1 MMDER
6 GIALRYLKAQKK
18 RSILLAFG
26 VTLAIALICAVFSM
40 LNAMQMYT
48 VIEASE
54 NVIWHIVVKKTS
66 SEQAGQLAK
75 RIDVAASGRSLE
87 AGTAII
93 NEDLSMGLTGC
104 DADGAN
110 QLNLHIKNGKLPQ
123 SDNEIALEE
132 WAARKINSKLA
143 VGDTI
148 TVTLMDKTSKTYR
161 ISGILK
167 DHNKNKSS
175 NYIAG
180 TITLNEAKRIMK
192 TDKSDTLLQVKSG
205 VDIEDF
211 VNSLV
216 KDQKISK
223 DSILQH
229 TTLLAAEGRSK
240 NDSAKQIYIIG
251 GFLALLVVFAA
262 IIMIYNVFNISV
274 AQRVRQFGMLR
285 ALGATPKQIRTL
297 VKSEAVFVSLFGVL
311 PGILCGIIAT
321 NVLLLFLR
329 TIMPEYFS
337 FYSGSIYISWISL
350 VIGAVVGI
358 LATFISSLLPAR
370 KAGKISP
377 IEAMTSVV
385 RSGNIKKKTAW
396 GILTKILP
404 IEAAVSQRRLM
415 FRKRS
420 FIVTAL
426 SLSFGILL
434 ILSFSPL
441 TELFKMG
448 TSHNYDLGDMYIIT
462 ADGSGIPDGLIDSIG
477 KIDGVDRIYPKRMA
491 SVDATFEYKLLGDD
505 YKDSIKDG
513 SPFSLKADSNGFVK
527 PPSKSTLIGISDS
540 DLNNLK
546 SKLVFGRIDP
556 NQLNNE
562 NGVIL
567 ILNMSTSACN
577 SDLRPGQFIKVG
589 PRKLKICG
597 IVKPDALMYAANDK
611 VFLGMYTT
619 EKVFNSINSNKP
631 SLVTLNLKRDA
642 DSDIVF
648 SKLKELT
655 KGNKNLKV
663 YNQAEGQDVSKRIVL
678 VVDVFVY
685 GFITI
690 IALIGILNII
700 NTMSTSIITRTR
712 EIGLLRASG
721 MTMGQVTAMVACESA
736 LYGIL
741 ALIIGLAAG
750 IPLHRQFFILL
761 IKRNCG
767 IPWSMPW
774 YLVIISSII
783 TVTAVMISII
793 SPLSHIKKIE
803 ITQAVTVD

>member
-40 LNAMQMYT
+40 LNAMQMYA

-54 NVIWHIVVKKTS
+54 SGIWHIAVKNTS
-66 SEQAGQLAK
+66 FEQADQLSK
-75 RIDVAASGRSLE
+75 RIDVAASGRFLE
-87 AGTAII
+87 AGTAAI
-93 NEDLSMGLTGC
+93 NEDLSMSLRGC
-104 DADGAN
+104 DADGAT

-148 TVTLMDKTSKTYR
+148 TVKLMDKTSKTYT

-167 DHNKNKSS
+167 DNTGNKSGGV
-175 NYIAG
+175 IIG
-180 TITLNEAKRIMK
+180 TITLNDAKQIMK
-192 TDKSDTLLQVKSG
+192 TDKFKTLLQVKNG
-205 VDIEDF
+205 VDIDKF
-211 VNSLV
+211 VDSLV

-223 DSILQH
+223 DLILQH
-229 TTLLAAEGRSK
+229 TTLLTAEGRSK
-240 NDSAKQIYIIG
+240 NDSAKQIYLVG
-251 GFLALLVVFAA
+251 GFLALLVGFAA
-262 IIMIYNVFNISV
+262 IIMIYNAFNISV
-274 AQRVRQFGMLR
+274 TQRVRQFGMLR
-285 ALGATPKQIRTL
+285 ALGATPKQIRRL

-321 NVLLLFLR
+321 NALLLFLR

-337 FYSGSIYISWISL
+337 FYGGGFYISWISI
-350 VIGAVVGI
+350 VIGVVIGI

-377 IEAMTSVV
+377 IEAMASAA
-385 RSGNIKKKTAW
+385 RSRNIKKKTAR
-396 GILTKILP
+396 GFLTKVLP

-420 FIVTAL
+420 FILTAL

-434 ILSFSPL
+434 ILTFSPL
-441 TELFKMG
+441 TELFRMG
-448 TSHNYDLGDMYIIT
+448 TSHNYDLGDMYLIT
-462 ADGSGIPDGLIDSIG
+462 ADGSGISDDLIDSIE
-477 KIDGVDRIYPKRMA
+477 KTNGVDQVYPKRMA

-505 YKDSIKDG
+505 YKSSLKNY
-513 SPFSLKADSNGFVK
+513 SPSVKADSNGLVNA
-527 PPSKSTLIGISDS
+527 PSKSTLIGISDS
-540 DLNNLK
+540 DLYNLK

-556 NQLNNE
+556 NQLNSE

-567 ILNMSTSACN
+567 ILNMSTSVCN
-577 SDLRPGQFIKVG
+577 SDLRPGQYIKVG
-589 PRKLKICG
+589 SRNLKICG
-597 IVKPDALMYAANDK
+597 IIRPDQLMYAASNH

-619 EKVFNSINSNKP
+619 EKVFKSISSNEP
-631 SLVTLNLKRDA
+631 SIVTLNLKKGA

-648 SKLKELT
+648 SKLKELI
-655 KGNKNLKV
+655 KDNKNLKA
-663 YNQAEGQDVSKRIVL
+663 YNKTEGQDVAKRIVL

-685 GFITI
+685 GFTAI

-721 MTMGQVTAMVACESA
+721 MTMGQVSAMVACESA

-750 IPLHRQFFILL
+750 IPLQRCFYNLL
-761 IKRNCG
+761 IKSNYG
-767 IPWSMPW
+767 IPWGMPW

-783 TVTAVMISII
+783 TVAAIMISII
-793 SPLSHIKKIE
+793 SPLSRIKKIE
-803 ITQAVTVD
+803 ITQAVTVE